1 MSEHL
6 QPNDHPSASA
16 HPRVGFGAAFAAQTP
31 AFWVASMGALAMIIG
46 GLGPWATQFNYISIS
61 GTSMHGWRAVL
72 VALWGL
78 AMLALYHVSGRR
90 VALILAA
97 VAGALGAMQAIAGLD
112 TISSGGA
119 VNVLG
124 VQYRYMNPAWGLYLL
139 LIGSLTLLA
148 CASVLAWRASR
159 PARLRD

>member
-6 QPNDHPSASA
+6 HPNDHSSASA
-16 HPRVGFGAAFAAQTP
+16 RPPVGFGGAFAAQPP
-31 AFWVASMGALAMIIG
+31 AFWVASMGAVAMVIG

-72 VALWGL
+72 VALLGL
-78 AMLALYHVSGRR
+78 AMLTLYHVSGRR

-97 VAGALGAMQAIAGLD
+97 VAGALGTMQAISSLD
-112 TISSGGA
+112 AISSGGA

-139 LIGSLTLLA
+139 LIGSLMLLV
-148 CASVLAWRASR
+148 CASVLAWRTSSR
-159 PARLRD
+159 PPRRD